1 MMAAEAGS
9 EEGGPVTAGAAGGGA
24 AAGSSAYPA
33 VCRVKIPAALPVAAV
48 PYPGLAET
56 GVAGNLA
63 GGAALG
69 SGFLGAGSVAGA
81 MGGAGLSGGGAA
93 AGVAGAAAGLGG
105 EMGLAKGT
113 TSLPAETFGAGG
125 GFPPLP
131 PPPQLPPLGAGL
143 GTVDEGDS
151 LDGPEYEEEEVA
163 IPLTAPPT
171 NQWYHGK
178 LDRTIAEER
187 LRQAGKSG
195 SYLIRE
201 SDRRPGSFV
210 LSFLSH
216 TNVVNH
222 FRIIAMCGDYYIGGR
237 RFSSLSDLIGY
248 YSHVSCLLKGEKL
261 LYPVAPPEPVE
272 DRRRVRAILPYTKVP
287 DTDEISMDLDQSGHS
302 EDDRN
307 NSAFIRLSLTNFLKG
322 DMFIVHN
329 ELEDGWMWV
338 TNLRTDEQGLIV
350 EDLVEEVGREEDPH
364 EGKIWF
370 HGKISKQEAYNLLM
384 TVGQVCSFLV
394 RPSDNTPGDY
404 SLYFRTN
411 ENIQRFKICPT
422 PNNQFM
428 MGGRYYNSIGDII
441 DHYRKEQ
448 IVEGYYLKEPVPM
461 HLGAFLRIEGV
472 LGQKPSFSGSRS
484 EFVGG
489 KSGDSKDKS
498 QPGLPSDQEQVLSD
512 TVDGKEIYNTI
523 RRKTKDAFYK
533 NIVKKGY
540 LLKKGKGKRW
550 KNLYFILEGSD
561 AQLIYFESEKRA
573 TKPKGLIDLSVCS
586 VYVVHDSLFGRP
598 NCFQIVVQ
606 HFSEEHYIFYFAGET
621 PEQAEDWMKGLQAFC
636 SLRKSSPGTSNKRLR
651 QVSSLVLH
659 IEEAHKLPVK
669 HFTNPYC
676 NIYLNSVQVAKT
688 HAREGQNPVWSEEF
702 VFDDL
707 PPDINRF
714 EITLSNKTKKSKD
727 PDILFMRCQLSRLQ
741 KGHATDEWFL
751 LSSHIP
757 LKGIEPGSLRVRA
770 RYSMEKIMPEEEY
783 SEFKELILQKE
794 LHVVY
799 ALSHVCGQDR
809 TLLASILL
817 RIFLHE
823 KLESLLLCT
832 LNDREISMEDEATTL
847 FRATTLASTLME
859 QYMKATATQFVHHA
873 LKDSILKIMESKQS
887 CELSPSKLEKNE
899 DVNTNLAH
907 LLNILSELVEKIFMA
922 SEILP
927 PKSVQ
932 HKWPTNTTMRTR
944 VVSDSPSPIAARTL
958 ILVAKSVQNLA
969 NLVEFGAKEPYM
981 EGVNPFIKSNKH
993 RMIMFLDELGNVPEL
1008 PDTTEH
1014 SRTDLS
1020 RDLAALHEIC
1030 VAHSDELR
1038 TLSNERGAQQH
1049 VLKKLLAITELL
1061 QQKQNQ
1067 YTKTN
1072 DVR

>member
-1 MMAAEAGS
+1 MMAAGAEGGGSVTSAVLVGTVGGDESEHYPTTLCRGKELGPQGPFLVGSGGGGPGAGS
-9 EEGGPVTAGAAGGGA
+9 PALC
-24 AAGSSAYPA
+24 SA
-33 VCRVKIPAALPVAAV
+33 L
-48 PYPGLAET
+48 GL
-56 GVAGNLA
+56 L
-63 GGAALG
+63 ALG
-69 SGFLGAGSVAGA
+69 SGPAPPVFG
-81 MGGAGLSGGGAA
+81 GGGAVTA
-93 AGVAGAAAGLGG
+93 TGQGQRPEVSGGV
-105 EMGLAKGT
+105 
-113 TSLPAETFGAGG
+113 LPTPEPSAVAS
-125 GFPPLP
+125 PPLP
-131 PPPQLPPLGAGL
+131 PSLAGGL

-163 IPLTAPPT
+163 IPLNAPPT

-178 LDRTIAEER
+178 LDRAIAEER
-187 LRQAGKSG
+187 LRQAGKPG

-210 LSFLSH
+210 LSFLSK
-216 TNVVNH
+216 TNVNH

-237 RFSSLSDLIGY
+237 RFASLSDLIGY

-261 LYPVAPPEPVE
+261 FFPVAPPEPVE

-287 DTDEISMDLDQSGHS
+287 ETDEIS
-302 EDDRN
+302 
-307 NSAFIRLSLTNFLKG
+307 FLKG
-322 DMFIVHN
+322 DIFIVHN
-329 ELEDGWMWV
+329 ELEDGWLWI
-338 TNLRTDEQGLIV
+338 TNLRTEEQGLIV

-404 SLYFRTN
+404 SLYFRTS

-422 PNNQFM
+422 SSNQFM
-428 MGGRYYNSIGDII
+428 MGGRYYNSIAEII
-441 DHYRKEQ
+441 EHYRKEQ
-448 IVEGYYLKEPVPM
+448 IVEGYYLKDPVPM
-461 HLGAFLRIEGV
+461 QH
-472 LGQKPSFSGSRS
+472 
-484 EFVGG
+484 
-489 KSGDSKDKS
+489 
-498 QPGLPSDQEQVLSD
+498 QEQVLND

-540 LLKKGKGKRW
+540 LLKKSKGKRW
-550 KNLYFILEGSD
+550 KNLYFILEGND

-586 VYVVHDSLFGRP
+586 VYGVHDSLFGRP

-621 PEQAEDWMKGLQAFC
+621 PEQAQDWMKALQMFC
-636 SLRKSSPGTSNKRLR
+636 SLRKNIPGTSNKRLR
-651 QVSSLVLH
+651 QVSSLILH
-659 IEEAHKLPVK
+659 VEEAHTLPVK

-688 HAREGQNPVWSEEF
+688 HIREGQNPVWSEEF

-707 PPDINRF
+707 SSDINRF
-714 EITLSNKTKKSKD
+714 EISLSNKTKKSKD

-741 KGHATDEWFL
+741 KGHATDEWFQ

-783 SEFKELILQKE
+783 SEFKELLLQKE
-794 LHVVY
+794 MHVVY

-809 TLLASILL
+809 TLLAGILL
-817 RIFLHE
+817 KIFLHE
-823 KLESLLLCT
+823 KHESLLLRT

-859 QYMKATATQFVHHA
+859 QYMKYTATRFVHHA
-873 LKDSILKIMESKQS
+873 LKDSVLKIMESKQS
-887 CELSPSKLEKNE
+887 CELNPSKLEKNE

-907 LLNILSELVEKIFMA
+907 LLGILSELVEKIFMA
-922 SEILP
+922 AEILP
-927 PKSVQ
+927 PTLRYIYGCLQKSVQ
-932 HKWPTNTTMRTR
+932 NKWPTNTTMRTR
-944 VVSDSPSPIAARTL
+944 VVSGFVFLRLICPAILNPRMFNIISDSPSPTAARTL
-958 ILVAKSVQNLA
+958 TLVAKSVQNLA
-969 NLVEFGAKEPYM
+969 NLVEFGSKEPYM

-1020 RDLAALHEIC
+1020 RYLAALHEMC

-1038 TLSNERGAQQH
+1038 TLSNERGVMQH

-1067 YTKTN
+1067 YSVSN
-1072 DVR
+1072 NIR

>member
-1 MMAAEAGS
+1 MMAAER
-9 EEGGPVTAGAAGGGA
+9 EEEVSVTSARMVGAFGGVELGRY
-24 AAGSSAYPA
+24 S
-33 VCRVKIPAALPVAAV
+33 VLCRSK
-48 PYPGLAET
+48 E
-56 GVAGNLA
+56 
-63 GGAALG
+63 LG
-69 SGFLGAGSVAGA
+69 SQGHFLVG
-81 MGGAGLSGGGAA
+81 SGGDN
-93 AGVAGAAAGLGG
+93 
-105 EMGLAKGT
+105 
-113 TSLPAETFGAGG
+113 PGAGG
-125 GFPPLP
+125 PALCSTLELLELSSGPTPLASGSSGAVTTGQGLKVTGGTFPEPGTVTFSLLP
-131 PPPQLPPLGAGL
+131 PQPPSLAGVL
-143 GTVDEGDS
+143 RTVEENDS

-163 IPLTAPPT
+163 IPLNAPPT

-178 LDRTIAEER
+178 LDRAIAEER
-187 LRQAGKSG
+187 LWQAGKSG
-195 SYLIRE
+195 TYLIRE

-210 LSFLSH
+210 LSFLSK
-216 TNVVNH
+216 TNVNH

-237 RFSSLSDLIGY
+237 RFASLSDLIGY

-261 LYPVAPPEPVE
+261 FFPVAPPEPVE

-287 DTDEISMDLDQSGHS
+287 ETDEI
-302 EDDRN
+302 R
-307 NSAFIRLSLTNFLKG
+307 
-322 DMFIVHN
+322 
-329 ELEDGWMWV
+329 
-338 TNLRTDEQGLIV
+338 
-350 EDLVEEVGREEDPH
+350 
-364 EGKIWF
+364 WF

-384 TVGQVCSFLV
+384 TAGQVCSFLV

-404 SLYFRTN
+404 SLYFRTS

-422 PNNQFM
+422 SNNQFM
-428 MGGRYYNSIGDII
+428 MGGRYYNSIAEII
-441 DHYRKEQ
+441 EHYKKEQ
-448 IVEGYYLKEPVPM
+448 IVEGYYLKDPIPM
-461 HLGAFLRIEGV
+461 QH
-472 LGQKPSFSGSRS
+472 
-484 EFVGG
+484 
-489 KSGDSKDKS
+489 
-498 QPGLPSDQEQVLSD
+498 QEQVLNN

-523 RRKTKDAFYK
+523 RHKTKDGFYK

-540 LLKKGKGKRW
+540 LLKKSKGKRW
-550 KNLYFILEGSD
+550 KNLYFILEGNDS
-561 AQLIYFESEKRA
+561 QLIYFESEKRA

-586 VYVVHDSLFGRP
+586 VYGVHDSLFGRP

-621 PEQAEDWMKGLQAFC
+621 PEQTQDWMKALQMFC
-636 SLRKSSPGTSNKRLR
+636 SLRKNCPGTSNKRLR
-651 QVSSLVLH
+651 QVNSLILH
-659 IEEAHKLPVK
+659 VEEAHTLPVK

-688 HAREGQNPVWSEEF
+688 HTREGQNPVWSEEF

-707 PPDINRF
+707 SCDINRF
-714 EITLSNKTKKSKD
+714 EISLSNKTKKSKD

-741 KGHATDEWFL
+741 KGHATDEWFQ
-751 LSSHIP
+751 LSSYIP

-783 SEFKELILQKE
+783 SEFKEIILQKE

-809 TLLASILL
+809 TLLAGILL
-817 RIFLHE
+817 KIFLHE
-823 KLESLLLCT
+823 KLESLLLRS
-832 LNDREISMEDEATTL
+832 LNDKEISMEAEATTL

-859 QYMKATATQFVHHA
+859 QYMKATATHFVHHA
-873 LKDSILKIMESKQS
+873 LKDCILKIMESKQS
-887 CELSPSKLEKNE
+887 CELNPSKLEKNE

-907 LLNILSELVEKIFMA
+907 LLSILSELVEKIFMA
-922 SEILP
+922 AEILP
-927 PKSVQ
+927 PTLRYIYGCLQKSVQ
-932 HKWPTNTTMRTR
+932 NKWPTNTTMRTR
-944 VVSDSPSPIAARTL
+944 VVSGFVFLRLICPAILNPRMFNIISDSPSPTAARTL
-958 ILVAKSVQNLA
+958 TLVAKSVQNLA

-1020 RDLAALHEIC
+1020 RYLAALHEMC

-1038 TLSNERGAQQH
+1038 TLSNERGVMQH

-1067 YTKTN
+1067 YSVSN
-1072 DVR
+1072 NIM

>member
-1 MMAAEAGS
+1 MMAAEAGA
-9 EEGGPVTAGAAGGGA
+9 EEGGSITAAGMVGAVGGTE
-24 AAGSSAYPA
+24 SEHYPTL
-33 VCRVKIPAALPVAAV
+33 CRGK
-48 PYPGLAET
+48 E
-56 GVAGNLA
+56 
-63 GGAALG
+63 LG
-69 SGFLGAGSVAGA
+69 SQGPFLVDSGGDSLGAGGPALCSSLGLLALSSVPASLASREPLSATGQRPEV
-81 MGGAGLSGGGAA
+81 SGGLLLPSKPGT
-93 AGVAGAAAGLGG
+93 VA
-105 EMGLAKGT
+105 
-113 TSLPAETFGAGG
+113 
-125 GFPPLP
+125 FPPLP
-131 PPPQLPPLGAGL
+131 PPPQPPSLVGGL
-143 GTVDEGDS
+143 GNVDEGDS

-163 IPLTAPPT
+163 IPLNAPPT

-187 LRQAGKSG
+187 LWQAEKPG

-210 LSFLSH
+210 LSFLSK
-216 TNVVNH
+216 TSVNH

-237 RFSSLSDLIGY
+237 RFASLSDLIGY

-261 LYPVAPPEPVE
+261 FFPVAPPEPVE

-287 DTDEISMDLDQSGHS
+287 ETDEIS
-302 EDDRN
+302 
-307 NSAFIRLSLTNFLKG
+307 FLKG

-350 EDLVEEVGREEDPH
+350 EDLVEEVVSNFIF
-364 EGKIWF
+364 KS
-370 HGKISKQEAYNLLM
+370 ISKQEAYNLLM

-404 SLYFRTN
+404 SLYFRSS

-422 PNNQFM
+422 SSNQFM
-428 MGGRYYNSIGDII
+428 MGGRYYNSIAEII
-441 DHYRKEQ
+441 EHYRKEQ
-448 IVEGYYLKEPVPM
+448 IVEGYYLKDPVPM
-461 HLGAFLRIEGV
+461 QH
-472 LGQKPSFSGSRS
+472 
-484 EFVGG
+484 
-489 KSGDSKDKS
+489 
-498 QPGLPSDQEQVLSD
+498 QEPVFND

-540 LLKKGKGKRW
+540 LLKKSKGKRW
-550 KNLYFILEGSD
+550 KNLYFILEGND

-586 VYVVHDSLFGRP
+586 VYGVHDSLFGRP

-621 PEQAEDWMKGLQAFC
+621 QEQVQDWMKALQMFC
-636 SLRKSSPGTSNKRLR
+636 SLRKNSPGTSNKRLR
-651 QVSSLVLH
+651 QVASFLILNV
-659 IEEAHKLPVK
+659 EEAHTLPVK

-688 HAREGQNPVWSEEF
+688 HIREGQNPVWSEEF
-702 VFDDL
+702 IFDDL
-707 PPDINRF
+707 SSDINRF
-714 EITLSNKTKKSKD
+714 EISLSNKTKKSKD

-741 KGHATDEWFL
+741 KGHATDEWFQ

-794 LHVVY
+794 MHVVY

-809 TLLASILL
+809 TLLAGILL
-817 RIFLHE
+817 KIFLHE
-823 KLESLLLCT
+823 KLESLLLRT

-859 QYMKATATQFVHHA
+859 QYMKATATRFVHHA

-887 CELSPSKLEKNE
+887 CELNPSKLEKNE

-907 LLNILSELVEKIFMA
+907 LLSILSELVEKIFMA
-922 SEILP
+922 AEILP
-927 PKSVQ
+927 PTLRYIYGCLQKSVQ
-932 HKWPTNTTMRTR
+932 NKWPANTTMRTR
-944 VVSDSPSPIAARTL
+944 VVSGFVFLRLICPAILNPRMFNIISDSPSPTAARTL
-958 ILVAKSVQNLA
+958 TLVAKSVQNLA

-1008 PDTTEH
+1008 PDTTDY

-1020 RDLAALHEIC
+1020 RYLAALHEMC

-1038 TLSNERGAQQH
+1038 TLSNERGVMQH

-1061 QQKQNQ
+1061 QQKQHQ
-1067 YTKTN
+1067 YSLSN
-1072 DVR
+1072 NIR

>member
-1 MMAAEAGS
+1 MMAAEAGG
-9 EEGGPVTAGAAGGGA
+9 EEGGSVTSAGTAGAVAEPGH
-24 AAGSSAYPA
+24 YTA
-33 VCRVKIPAALPVAAV
+33 VCRGKG
-48 PYPGLAET
+48 PGPQ
-56 GVAGNLA
+56 GPFLA
-63 GGAALG
+63 GSGGGG
-69 SGFLGAGSVAGA
+69 SGSSSSPGAGPPGGPALCSVLGLLELGAGPAPP
-81 MGGAGLSGGGAA
+81 SGGPGQALEAA
-93 AGVAGAAAGLGG
+93 RAADP
-105 EMGLAKGT
+105 GT
-113 TSLPAETFGAGG
+113 AA
-125 GFPPLP
+125 FPPLP
-131 PPPQLPPLGAGL
+131 PPPPPLAGGL

-163 IPLTAPPT
+163 IPLNAPPT

-187 LRQAGKSG
+187 LRQAGKPG

-210 LSFLSH
+210 LSFLSK
-216 TNVVNH
+216 TNVNH

-237 RFSSLSDLIGY
+237 RFASLSDLIGY

-261 LYPVAPPEPVE
+261 LFPVAPPEPVE

-287 DTDEISMDLDQSGHS
+287 ETDEIS
-302 EDDRN
+302 
-307 NSAFIRLSLTNFLKG
+307 FLKG

-350 EDLVEEVGREEDPH
+350 EDLVEEVVSNF
-364 EGKIWF
+364 IWF

-404 SLYFRTN
+404 SLYFRTS

-422 PNNQFM
+422 SNNQFM

-441 DHYRKEQ
+441 EHYRKEQ
-448 IVEGYYLKEPVPM
+448 IVEGYYLKDPVPM
-461 HLGAFLRIEGV
+461 QH
-472 LGQKPSFSGSRS
+472 
-484 EFVGG
+484 
-489 KSGDSKDKS
+489 
-498 QPGLPSDQEQVLSD
+498 QEQVLND

-540 LLKKGKGKRW
+540 LLKKSKGKRW
-550 KNLYFILEGSD
+550 KNLYFILEGND

-586 VYVVHDSLFGRP
+586 VYGVHDSLFGRP

-621 PEQAEDWMKGLQAFC
+621 PEQAQDWMKALQMFC
-636 SLRKSSPGTSNKRLR
+636 SLRKTSPGTSNKRLR
-651 QVSSLVLH
+651 QVSSLILH
-659 IEEAHKLPVK
+659 VEEAHTLPVK

-688 HAREGQNPVWSEEF
+688 HIREGQNPVWSEEF

-707 PPDINRF
+707 SADINRF
-714 EITLSNKTKKSKD
+714 EISLSNKTKKSKD

-741 KGHATDEWFL
+741 KGHATDEWFQ
-751 LSSHIP
+751 LSSHVP

-783 SEFKELILQKE
+783 NEFKELILQKE

-809 TLLASILL
+809 TLLAGILL
-817 RIFLHE
+817 KIFLHE
-823 KLESLLLCT
+823 KLESLLLRT

-859 QYMKATATQFVHHA
+859 QYMKATATTFVHHA

-887 CELSPSKLEKNE
+887 CELNPSKLEKNE

-907 LLNILSELVEKIFMA
+907 LLSILSELVEKIFMA
-922 SEILP
+922 AEILP
-927 PKSVQ
+927 PTLRYIYGCLQKSVQ
-932 HKWPTNTTMRTR
+932 NKWPANTTMRTR
-944 VVSDSPSPIAARTL
+944 VVSGFVFLRLICPAILNPRMFNIISDSPSPTAARTL
-958 ILVAKSVQNLA
+958 TLVAKSVQNLA

-1038 TLSNERGAQQH
+1038 TLSNERGVMQH

-1067 YTKTN
+1067 YCVSN
-1072 DVR
+1072 NIR

>member
-1 MMAAEAGS
+1 MMAAEPGGEESGS
-9 EEGGPVTAGAAGGGA
+9 AASGGTAGAGGGRA
-24 AAGSSAYPA
+24 EPGHYSALCRGRAPAPQGCFPAGSGGGSPGAGPPGGPALCSA
-33 VCRVKIPAALPVAAV
+33 L
-48 PYPGLAET
+48 GL
-56 GVAGNLA
+56 L
-63 GGAALG
+63 ALG
-69 SGFLGAGSVAGA
+69 SGPAPPAC
-81 MGGAGLSGGGAA
+81 GGGAL
-93 AGVAGAAAGLGG
+93 AAAGPGQG
-105 EMGLAKGT
+105 PEA
-113 TSLPAETFGAGG
+113 ARGAPPPEPGSTV
-125 GFPPLP
+125 FPPLP
-131 PPPQLPPLGAGL
+131 PPPQPPPVAGGL

-163 IPLTAPPT
+163 IPLNAPPT

-187 LRQAGKSG
+187 LRQAGKPG

-210 LSFLSH
+210 LSFLSKA
-216 TNVVNH
+216 NVNH

-237 RFSSLSDLIGY
+237 RFASLSDLIGY

-261 LYPVAPPEPVE
+261 LFPVAPPEPVE

-287 DTDEISMDLDQSGHS
+287 ETDEIS
-302 EDDRN
+302 
-307 NSAFIRLSLTNFLKG
+307 FLKG

-404 SLYFRTN
+404 SLYFRTS

-422 PNNQFM
+422 SNNQFM
-428 MGGRYYNSIGDII
+428 MGGRYYNSIADII
-441 DHYRKEQ
+441 EHYRKEQ
-448 IVEGYYLKEPVPM
+448 IVEGYYLKDPVPM
-461 HLGAFLRIEGV
+461 QH
-472 LGQKPSFSGSRS
+472 
-484 EFVGG
+484 
-489 KSGDSKDKS
+489 
-498 QPGLPSDQEQVLSD
+498 QEQVLND

-540 LLKKGKGKRW
+540 LLKKSKGKRW
-550 KNLYFILEGSD
+550 KNLYFILEGND

-586 VYVVHDSLFGRP
+586 VYGVHDSLFGRP

-621 PEQAEDWMKGLQAFC
+621 PEQAQDWMKALQMFC
-636 SLRKSSPGTSNKRLR
+636 SLRKTSPGTSNKRLR
-651 QVSSLVLH
+651 QVSSLILH
-659 IEEAHKLPVK
+659 VEEAHTLPVK

-688 HAREGQNPVWSEEF
+688 HIREGQNPVWSEEF

-707 PPDINRF
+707 SSDINRF
-714 EITLSNKTKKSKD
+714 EISLSNKTKKSKD

-741 KGHATDEWFL
+741 KGHATDEWFQ
-751 LSSHIP
+751 LSSHVP

-770 RYSMEKIMPEEEY
+770 RYSMERIMPEEEY

-809 TLLASILL
+809 TLLAGILL
-817 RIFLHE
+817 KIFLHE
-823 KLESLLLCT
+823 KLESLLLRT

-859 QYMKATATQFVHHA
+859 QYMKATATRFVHHA

-887 CELSPSKLEKNE
+887 CELNPSKLEKNE

-907 LLNILSELVEKIFMA
+907 LLCILSELVEKIFMA
-922 SEILP
+922 AEILP
-927 PKSVQ
+927 PTLRYIYGCLQKSVQ
-932 HKWPTNTTMRTR
+932 NKWPANTTMRTR
-944 VVSDSPSPIAARTL
+944 VVSGFVFLRLICPAILNPRMFNIISDSPSPTAARTL
-958 ILVAKSVQNLA
+958 TLVAKSVQNLA

-1038 TLSNERGAQQH
+1038 TLSNERGVMQH

-1067 YTKTN
+1067 YSVSN
-1072 DVR
+1072 NIR

>member
-1 MMAAEAGS
+1 
-9 EEGGPVTAGAAGGGA
+9 
-24 AAGSSAYPA
+24 
-33 VCRVKIPAALPVAAV
+33 
-48 PYPGLAET
+48 
-56 GVAGNLA
+56 
-63 GGAALG
+63 
-69 SGFLGAGSVAGA
+69 
-81 MGGAGLSGGGAA
+81 
-93 AGVAGAAAGLGG
+93 
-105 EMGLAKGT
+105 
-113 TSLPAETFGAGG
+113 
-125 GFPPLP
+125 PPLP
-131 PPPQLPPLGAGL
+131 AGGL
-143 GTVDEGDS
+143 STVDEGDS

-163 IPLTAPPT
+163 IPLNAPPT

-187 LRQAGKSG
+187 LRQAGKPG

-210 LSFLSH
+210 LSFLSK

-248 YSHVSCLLKGEKL
+248 YSH
-261 LYPVAPPEPVE
+261 PVE

-287 DTDEISMDLDQSGHS
+287 ETDEIS
-302 EDDRN
+302 
-307 NSAFIRLSLTNFLKG
+307 FLKG

-329 ELEDGWMWV
+329 ELEDGWMW
-338 TNLRTDEQGLIV
+338 
-350 EDLVEEVGREEDPH
+350 GREEDPH

-370 HGKISKQEAYNLLM
+370 HGKISKQEAYSLLM
-384 TVGQVCSFLV
+384 TVGQVSSFLV

-404 SLYFRTN
+404 SLYFRTS

-428 MGGRYYNSIGDII
+428 MGGRYYNSIADII

-448 IVEGYYLKEPVPM
+448 IVEGYYLKDPVPM
-461 HLGAFLRIEGV
+461 QHQG
-472 LGQKPSFSGSRS
+472 
-484 EFVGG
+484 
-489 KSGDSKDKS
+489 
-498 QPGLPSDQEQVLSD
+498 QVLND
-512 TVDGKEIYNTI
+512 VVDGKEIYNTI

-540 LLKKGKGKRW
+540 LLKKSKGKRW
-550 KNLYFILEGSD
+550 KNLYFILEGND

-586 VYVVHDSLFGRP
+586 VYGVHDSLFGRP

-621 PEQAEDWMKGLQAFC
+621 PEQAQDWMKVLQTFC
-636 SLRKSSPGTSNKRLR
+636 NLRKTSSGTSNKRLR
-651 QVSSLVLH
+651 QVSSLILH
-659 IEEAHKLPVK
+659 VEEAHTLPAK

-676 NIYLNSVQVAKT
+676 NISLNSVQVAKT
-688 HAREGQNPVWSEEF
+688 HVREGQNPVWSEEF

-707 PPDINRF
+707 SSDINRF
-714 EITLSNKTKKSKD
+714 EINLSNKTKK
-727 PDILFMRCQLSRLQ
+727 IFMRCQLNRLQ
-741 KGHATDEWFL
+741 KGQATDEWFQ
-751 LSSHIP
+751 LSSHVP

-783 SEFKELILQKE
+783 SEFKELVLQKE

-817 RIFLHE
+817 KIFLHE
-823 KLESLLLCT
+823 KLEALLLRT
-832 LNDREISMEDEATTL
+832 LNDREICVEDEATTL

-859 QYMKATATQFVHHA
+859 QYMKATATRFVHHA

-887 CELSPSKLEKNE
+887 CELNPSKLEKNE

-907 LLNILSELVEKIFMA
+907 LLSILSELVEKIFMA
-922 SEILP
+922 AEILP
-927 PKSVQ
+927 PTLRYIYGCLQKSVQ
-932 HKWPTNTTMRTR
+932 SKWPANTTMRTR
-944 VVSDSPSPIAARTL
+944 VVSGFVFLRLICPAILNPRMFNIISDSPSPTAARTL
-958 ILVAKSVQNLA
+958 TLVAKSVQNLA
-969 NLVEFGAKEPYM
+969 NLEPYM

-993 RMIMFLDELGNVPEL
+993 RMIMFLDELGNIPEL
-1008 PDTTEH
+1008 PDTTEP

-1038 TLSNERGAQQH
+1038 TLSNERGAMQH

-1067 YTKTN
+1067 YSVSN
-1072 DVR
+1072 NIR

>member
-9 EEGGPVTAGAAGGGA
+9 EEGGPVTAGAGGGGA

-33 VCRVKIPAALPVAAV
+33 VCRVKIPAGLPMAAA
-48 PYPGLAET
+48 PYPGLVET
-56 GVAGNLA
+56 GVAGTLG
-63 GGAALG
+63 GGATLG
-69 SGFLGAGSVAGA
+69 SGFLGAGSVTGEL
-81 MGGAGLSGGGAA
+81 GGAGLTGGGTAAGVAGAA
-93 AGVAGAAAGLGG
+93 AGVAGAAVAGPSGDMALTK
-105 EMGLAKGT
+105 LP
-113 TSLPAETFGAGG
+113 TSLPAETLGPGG
-125 GFPPLP
+125 
-131 PPPQLPPLGAGL
+131 
-143 GTVDEGDS
+143 VDEGDS

-210 LSFLSH
+210 LSFLSQM
-216 TNVVNH
+216 NVVNH

-261 LYPVAPPEPVE
+261 LYPVAPPEASRMNKIFFKTLFFSTIV
-272 DRRRVRAILPYTKVP
+272 
-287 DTDEISMDLDQSGHS
+287 
-302 EDDRN
+302 
-307 NSAFIRLSLTNFLKG
+307 G

-350 EDLVEEVGREEDPH
+350 EDLVEEVVS
-364 EGKIWF
+364 F
-370 HGKISKQEAYNLLM
+370 ISKQEAYNLLM

-461 HLGAFLRIEGV
+461 
-472 LGQKPSFSGSRS
+472 Q
-484 EFVGG
+484 
-489 KSGDSKDKS
+489 
-498 QPGLPSDQEQVLSD
+498 DQEQVLND
-512 TVDGKEIYNTI
+512 AVDGKEIYNTI

-540 LLKKGKGKRW
+540 LLKKGKKTLE
-550 KNLYFILEGSD
+550 NLYFILEGSD

-636 SLRKSSPGTSNKRLR
+636 NLRKSSPGTSNKRLR

-927 PKSVQ
+927 PTLRYIYGCLQKSVQ

-944 VVSDSPSPIAARTL
+944 VWFCFLRLICPAILNPRMFNIISDSPSPIAARTL

-1008 PDTTEH
+1008 PDTAEH

-1038 TLSNERGAQQH
+1038 TLSNERGAQQ
-1049 VLKKLLAITELL
+1049 VARIEKLLAITELL

>member
-1 MMAAEAGS
+1 MIHD
-9 EEGGPVTAGAAGGGA
+9 
-24 AAGSSAYPA
+24 YN
-33 VCRVKIPAALPVAAV
+33 IVASC
-48 PYPGLAET
+48 GLIICICD
-56 GVAGNLA
+56 
-63 GGAALG
+63 
-69 SGFLGAGSVAGA
+69 
-81 MGGAGLSGGGAA
+81 
-93 AGVAGAAAGLGG
+93 
-105 EMGLAKGT
+105 
-113 TSLPAETFGAGG
+113 LPANFSQAKSNSQSQSHCFFSQGA
-125 GFPPLP
+125 
-131 PPPQLPPLGAGL
+131 
-143 GTVDEGDS
+143 S
-151 LDGPEYEEEEVA
+151 LQNLIQDFEVQMLCQMDLICHYA
-163 IPLTAPPT
+163 LVFR
-171 NQWYHGK
+171 WYHGK

-187 LRQAGKSG
+187 LRQAGKPG

-210 LSFLSH
+210 LSFLSK

-261 LYPVAPPEPVE
+261 LFPVAPPEPVE

-287 DTDEISMDLDQSGHS
+287 ETDEIS
-302 EDDRN
+302 
-307 NSAFIRLSLTNFLKG
+307 FLKG

-350 EDLVEEVGREEDPH
+350 EDLVEEV
-364 EGKIWF
+364 
-370 HGKISKQEAYNLLM
+370 ISKQEAYSLLM
-384 TVGQVCSFLV
+384 TVGQVSSFLV

-404 SLYFRTN
+404 SLYFRTS

-428 MGGRYYNSIGDII
+428 MGGRYYNSIADII

-448 IVEGYYLKEPVPM
+448 IVEGYYLKDPVPM
-461 HLGAFLRIEGV
+461 
-472 LGQKPSFSGSRS
+472 QQSRQCLNR
-484 EFVGG
+484 VCRW
-489 KSGDSKDKS
+489 
-498 QPGLPSDQEQVLSD
+498 
-512 TVDGKEIYNTI
+512 KEILQYISAVGRTC
-523 RRKTKDAFYK
+523 
-533 NIVKKGY
+533 
-540 LLKKGKGKRW
+540 
-550 KNLYFILEGSD
+550 LYFREEND
-561 AQLIYFESEKRA
+561 AQLIYFEIEESRA
-573 TKPKGLIDLSVCS
+573 LNQRIDDLSVCS
-586 VYVVHDSLFGRP
+586 VYGLYSLFGRP

-621 PEQAEDWMKGLQAFC
+621 PEQAQDWMKVLQTFC
-636 SLRKSSPGTSNKRLR
+636 NLRKTSSGTSNKRLR
-651 QVSSLVLH
+651 QVSSLILH
-659 IEEAHKLPVK
+659 VEEAHTLPAK

-676 NIYLNSVQVAKT
+676 NISLNSVQVAKT
-688 HAREGQNPVWSEEF
+688 HVREGQNPVWSEEF

-707 PPDINRF
+707 SSDINRF
-714 EITLSNKTKKSKD
+714 EINLSNKTKKSKD
-727 PDILFMRCQLSRLQ
+727 PDILFMRCQLNRLQ
-741 KGHATDEWFL
+741 KGQATDEWFQ
-751 LSSHIP
+751 LSSHVP

-783 SEFKELILQKE
+783 SEFKELVLQKE

-817 RIFLHE
+817 KIFLHE
-823 KLESLLLCT
+823 KLEALLLRT
-832 LNDREISMEDEATTL
+832 LNDREICMEDEATTL

-859 QYMKATATQFVHHA
+859 QYMKATATRFVHHA
-873 LKDSILKIMESKQS
+873 LKDSILKIMESRQS
-887 CELSPSKLEKNE
+887 CELNPSKLEKNE

-907 LLNILSELVEKIFMA
+907 LLSILSELVEKIFMA
-922 SEILP
+922 AEILP
-927 PKSVQ
+927 PTLRYIYGCLQKSVQ
-932 HKWPTNTTMRTR
+932 SKWPANTTMRTR
-944 VVSDSPSPIAARTL
+944 VVSGFVFLRLICPAILNPRMFNIISDSPSTTAARTL
-958 ILVAKSVQNLA
+958 TLVAKSVQNLA

-993 RMIMFLDELGNVPEL
+993 RMIMFLDELGNIPEL
-1008 PDTTEH
+1008 PDTTEP

-1038 TLSNERGAQQH
+1038 TLSNERGAMQH

-1067 YTKTN
+1067 YSVPN
-1072 DVR
+1072 NIR